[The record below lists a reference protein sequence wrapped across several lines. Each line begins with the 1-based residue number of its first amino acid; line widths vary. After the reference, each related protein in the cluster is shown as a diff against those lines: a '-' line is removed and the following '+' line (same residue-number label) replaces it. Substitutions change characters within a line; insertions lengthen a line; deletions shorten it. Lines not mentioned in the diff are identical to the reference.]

1 MGASGGI
8 SITTASTASRLQAV
22 VRKVLRRSISTAS
35 TASTAYFFRGG
46 GGGGIYNRAFRPP
59 LHPPRLAAIRERGGR
74 AVEAVVGAAAQ
85 QFPYDRL
92 FI

>member
-35 TASTAYFFRGG
+35 TASTAYFFRG

>member
-22 VRKVLRRSISTAS
+22 VRKVLRRSIS

>member
-8 SITTASTASRLQAV
+8 SITTASTASRLRAV
-22 VRKVLRRSISTAS
+22 VRKVLRRSIS